1 MKYAAPQKLK
11 KLLGRTSKP
20 RDYYLTKNQILT
32 IHVND
37 LQHFSAKKKLKN
49 HFFL

>member
-1 MKYAAPQKLK
+1 MTQPLYLPHKLIVH
-11 KLLGRTSKP
+11 LIN
-20 RDYYLTKNQILT
+20 LTKNQIQT
-32 IHVND
+32 IHVRD